1 MRGQDVLYSLGTLA
15 ASLVGITFAS
25 FGQFY
30 YLDKLHVRPELIGL
44 AMVLYGIWNAINDPI
59 FGHLSDNTRSRFGR
73 RIPYVLFLSLPMAI
87 SFALIWAAPAGW
99 AGQDWKLF
107 WYFLVTIFFF
117 DGLFT
122 VVILNWYALF
132 PEMYKTDQARTA
144 VNALRQVMSIVG
156 YIVGFALT
164 PLIYTR
170 LGWGPMG
177 VIYAG
182 ITAVLLYT
190 GAIGLRESPDAFA
203 GEQPMSIKA
212 ALGASFTN
220 RAFVLYAAAF
230 FLLSIIFE
238 LVPAA
243 LPFYSKYVLSVPEER
258 SAFVFAM
265 LFVSALLFLPLWV
278 RISNRRGA
286 RTAILATS
294 LCFALGSIPF
304 LFGRNFVSGL
314 LVAAGLG
321 VGLSGMMLLL
331 DVLLADIIDDDRL
344 RTGKYRAGF
353 YTGAQSLVGRL
364 AISIQGVV
372 LAAVLRLSGYDPT
385 LAAQPASAILGI
397 KMLLSV
403 VPLVLALGAAGFF
416 YGYPLRKEVVE
427 ANKKCLQA
435 LVQEAEGVGVHGS

>member
-1 MRGQDVLYSLGTLA
+1 MRGQDLLYSLGTLA

-59 FGHLSDNTRSRFGR
+59 FGHVSDNTRSRFGR
-73 RIPYVLFLSLPMAI
+73 RIPYVLFFSLPLAV
-87 SFALIWAAPAGW
+87 SFALIWAAPTGW

-132 PEMYKTDQARTA
+132 PEMYKTDRARTS

-156 YIVGFALT
+156 YVVGFALT
-164 PLIYTR
+164 PLIYTS
-170 LGWGPMG
+170 LGWTWMG
-177 VIYAG
+177 VVYAAATAILLYAG
-182 ITAVLLYT
+182 AL
-190 GAIGLRESPDAFA
+190 GLRENPEAFTR
-203 GEQPMSIKA
+203 EQPMQLKA
-212 ALGASFTN
+212 ALKASFTN

-243 LPFYSKYVLSVPEER
+243 LPFYSKYVLGVPEE
-258 SAFVFAM
+258 SSTVVFAM
-265 LFVSALLFLPLWV
+265 LFLSSLVFLPLWMRV
-278 RISNRRGA
+278 TNRKGA
-286 RTAILATS
+286 RFAILATS
-294 LCFALGSIPF
+294 LCFAAGSLPF
-304 LFGRNFVSGL
+304 LAGKDLVTG
-314 LVAAGLG
+314 LVATAGLG

-344 RTGKYRAGF
+344 RTGNYRAGF

-372 LAAVLRLSGYDPT
+372 LAAVLSTTGYDPT
-385 LAAQPASAILGI
+385 LAVQPASALVGI
-397 KMLLSV
+397 KALLSF
-403 VPLVLALGAAGFF
+403 VPMVLALGAFVFF
-416 YGYPLRKEVVE
+416 YLYPLRKEVVE
-427 ANKKCLQA
+427 ANKRRLEA
-435 LVQEAEGVGVHGS
+435 LAVEEGMVAHGS